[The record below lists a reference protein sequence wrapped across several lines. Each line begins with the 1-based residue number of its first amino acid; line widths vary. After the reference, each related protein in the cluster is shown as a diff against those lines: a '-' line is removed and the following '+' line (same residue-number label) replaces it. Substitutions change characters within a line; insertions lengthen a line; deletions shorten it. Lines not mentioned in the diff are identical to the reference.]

1 MTASDLKAAD
11 AAPSLSP
18 ESQAAALW
26 TFVQLKAPRFASTDA
41 LAVVN
46 DLASTPSNDVKV
58 VAKRLREA
66 LATRGISLK
75 HTHAL
80 DAAARLLGH
89 SSWHSAN
96 RSVTERP
103 LRFLGNLP
111 HADVTVAAWSDA
123 VNLLHEYCDAQVYSG
138 GTRTFLVSFLPS
150 AVCIDIAKSHVT
162 GKDGRITPFLQVQWH
177 TEDTSQLAGAVTA
190 IESLRRRYEER
201 GSALIEGLAAT
212 QFCLKTP
219 HVDAEVDDPLHSEL
233 VLLDASQGP
242 SQGEEVARGDE
253 EQCWSQ
259 FDTLHQGHRDRS
271 RALEGAAWLVDEHRY
286 VWQLSTLRPR
296 LPLPQLVVRP
306 LTIEE
311 SSKLFRR
318 FQLAL
323 KSVSSF
329 SFEDRAKRLSGARSD
344 EPLFDV
350 DWDQVSL
357 DIVRGDHSRL
367 QPVGPAVNGRR
378 PYLTAE
384 AFFNMVTA
392 LKVSHPNMLLRKPE
406 RAELTLLKD
415 DSLLRAL
422 VSRVE
427 DVTFEVPRSMDRSLA
442 NKVEAAV
449 STFHTAL
456 RHQFVDAN
464 GEVVTVFPRTSP
476 YLVYANQGKELLDTL
491 ERLGLVA
498 YGGVIAQVSRMRH
511 KVGARNSSQRIVES
525 ALFLD
530 IDFWESAQ

>member
-11 AAPSLSP
+11 AVPSLSP

-26 TFVQLKAPRFASTDA
+26 TFVQLKAPRFSSADA
-41 LAVVN
+41 LAVIEE
-46 DLASTPSNDVKV
+46 LAVTPGEDVKTLTS
-58 VAKRLREA
+58 RLRDAMAE
-66 LATRGISLK
+66 RGVTLK
-75 HTHAL
+75 QAHAL

-89 SSWHSAN
+89 ASWHAAN
-96 RSVTERP
+96 RAVTERP
-103 LRFLGNLP
+103 LRFIGNLP
-111 HADVTVAAWSDA
+111 AMELPVAAWSDA
-123 VNLLHEYCDAQVYSG
+123 VHWLSQYCDAQVESG
-138 GTRTFLVSFLPS
+138 GTRTFLVSFS
-150 AVCIDIAKSHVT
+150 ANAVCIDVPKSHVT
-162 GKDGRITPFLQVQWH
+162 GKDGRITPFLQVQWRA
-177 TEDTSQLAGAVTA
+177 EDTKQLAGAVMA

-201 GSALIEGLAAT
+201 GSAFIEGLAAT

-219 HVDAEVDDPLHSEL
+219 HVQAEAADPLHSEL
-233 VLLDASQGP
+233 VLLDASDGP
-242 SQGEEVARGDE
+242 SHGEEVARGDE

-259 FDTLHQGHRDRS
+259 FDTLHSGHRDRPW
-271 RALEGAAWLVDEHRY
+271 ALDGAAWLVDGRRY

-296 LPLPQLVVRP
+296 LPLPQLVARP
-306 LTIEE
+306 LTVDE
-311 SSKLFRR
+311 SAKLFRR

-329 SFEDRAKRLSGARSD
+329 FLEDRAKRLSGVRPD
-344 EPLFDV
+344 ELLFDV
-350 DWDQVSL
+350 DWDRVSL
-357 DIVRGDHSRL
+357 DILRGGHKRL
-367 QPVGPAVNGRR
+367 QPPGLAVNGRR
-378 PYLTAE
+378 PHLTAE

-406 RAELTLLKD
+406 RTELTLMKD

-427 DVTFEVPRSMDRSLA
+427 DVVFEVPRSMDRDLA
-442 NKVEAAV
+442 AKVEAAV

-476 YLVYANQGKELLDTL
+476 YLVYANQGKDLLETL
-491 ERLGLVA
+491 DALGLVA
-498 YGGVIAQVSRMRH
+498 YGGVITQVSRMRH
-511 KVGARNSSQRIVES
+511 KVGADGPSQRIVES